1 MLGDPNYTTDASR
14 GFFIE
19 ENASLIAIPS
29 HTNFTQDL
37 SLNLNTTVSAYAT
50 PAIVSNISQTTTT
63 DPSFAPGVAFGINS
77 YIRGL
82 DGTYTYMV
90 PTTGGT
96 PPNPT
101 RPNFNTGAM
110 LFQLPDVSTNLA
122 TITGPNQIT
131 FNGITKGQGRNKYF
145 EEGSIVGNPTRGVM
159 DSSAWGFS
167 WKINDGAAEYPMVS
181 DGDGSVWE
189 SAQSA
194 PACFPHGLPTPPQW
208 LS

>member
-1 MLGDPNYTTDASR
+1 MGHILIWCRRR
-14 GFFIE
+14 GVLP
-19 ENASLIAIPS
+19 LILA
-29 HTNFTQDL
+29 
-37 SLNLNTTVSAYAT
+37 
-50 PAIVSNISQTTTT
+50 
-63 DPSFAPGVAFGINS
+63 
-77 YIRGL
+77 
-82 DGTYTYMV
+82 
-90 PTTGGT
+90 
-96 PPNPT
+96 

-131 FNGITKGQGRNKYF
+131 FNGITKGQGKNKYF
-145 EEGSIVGNPTRGVM
+145 EEGSIAGNPTRGVM

-194 PACFPHGLPTPPQW
+194 PAWAADDTTFNNTLDNVFTRKT
-208 LS
+208 LLD